1 MEENGL
7 SIEIQEAAKAATSRL
22 LPAKSKEKYEK
33 EYNVFI
39 EWCKSK
45 KTTQYTEDVCL
56 AYFFEKSNNGIDIS
70 KYLKL
75 QAYLKRQCDTYKPKK
90 SKVFSK
96 SEIDKF
102 ITEAPDDTYL
112 MIKVNYFVAFIF
124 Q

>member
-1 MEENGL
+1 VEF
-7 SIEIQEAAKAATSRL
+7 L
-22 LPAKSKEKYEK
+22 LYVKKHLA
-33 EYNVFI
+33 
-39 EWCKSK
+39 SK
-45 KTTQYTEDVCL
+45 KWHRH
-56 AYFFEKSNNGIDIS
+56 IS

-90 SKVFSK
+90 SKVLSK

-102 ITEAPDDTYL
+102 FTEAPDDTYL

>member
-1 MEENGL
+1 VNKWQTFAFVCKRFFNLAENG
-7 SIEIQEAAKAATSRL
+7 
-22 LPAKSKEKYEK
+22 
-33 EYNVFI
+33 
-39 EWCKSK
+39 K

-56 AYFFEKSNNGIDIS
+56 AYFFEKSNNYKSSSLWSFYSMLRSTLLVRNGIDIS

-90 SKVFSK
+90 SKVLSK

>member
-56 AYFFEKSNNGIDIS
+56 AYFFEKSNNYKFVEFLLYVKKHLAS
-70 KYLKL
+70 KKWNRHQQILK
-75 QAYLKRQCDTYKPKK
+75 T
-90 SKVFSK
+90 SS
-96 SEIDKF
+96 
-102 ITEAPDDTYL
+102 
-112 MIKVNYFVAFIF
+112 IF
-124 Q
+124 KATM

>member
-1 MEENGL
+1 VCKRFFNLAENG
-7 SIEIQEAAKAATSRL
+7 
-22 LPAKSKEKYEK
+22 
-33 EYNVFI
+33 
-39 EWCKSK
+39 K

-56 AYFFEKSNNGIDIS
+56 AYFFEKSNYKSSSLWSFYSMLRSTLLVRNGIDIS

-90 SKVFSK
+90 SKVLSK

>member
-1 MEENGL
+1 MCKRFFNLAENG
-7 SIEIQEAAKAATSRL
+7 
-22 LPAKSKEKYEK
+22 
-33 EYNVFI
+33 
-39 EWCKSK
+39 K

-56 AYFFEKSNNGIDIS
+56 AYFFEKSNNYKSSSLWSFYSMLRSTLLVRNGIDIS

-90 SKVFSK
+90 SKVLSK